1 MVSIRR
7 ILFPGLLPSF
17 LKVRYYRIFTGAKIG
32 KGTKIS
38 FFSYIGKNCRI
49 GPLTFIEIEKSLTMG
64 DRVHISMMTNIRTGV
79 LAIGDDSEIMDN
91 VRVGGILTHRSV
103 LTIGKRVGIFSY
115 AYINPTYE
123 IVLEDGVGIGGR
135 CHLFTHGSWP
145 SKLDGYPLKFAPI
158 TLKKNVW
165 LAWRVTILP
174 GVTVGENSIL
184 QSDVFISKDVPAN
197 SLAKGNP
204 AKVVPLKVQ
213 DYSDEQKIN
222 IIREIYLDFRE
233 YLNFIGYQSEEFE
246 SKEDQFGFTITLK
259 GNLKSIVYFWSKD
272 SSEDLQ
278 NWIEKHPVKS
288 VNLVVFSSTVF
299 DGLSVKV
306 QSKYNYFLTDV
317 KKIIG
322 TNEPWLTEVREFFK
336 RYGITF
342 DVDIPRNSNSK
353 SVEK

>member
-1 MVSIRR
+1 
-7 ILFPGLLPSF
+7 
-17 LKVRYYRIFTGAKIG
+17 
-32 KGTKIS
+32 
-38 FFSYIGKNCRI
+38 
-49 GPLTFIEIEKSLTMG
+49 
-64 DRVHISMMTNIRTGV
+64 MTNIRTGV
-79 LAIGDDSEIMDN
+79 VTIGDDSEIMDN
-91 VRVGGILTHRSV
+91 VRIGGILTHRSI

-145 SKLDGYPLKFAPI
+145 SKLDGYPMKFAPI

-184 QSDVFISKDVPAN
+184 QSDVFVSKDVPAN

-222 IIREIYLDFRE
+222 IIRDIFLDFRE
-233 YLNFIGYQSEEFE
+233 YLTFIGYKTQEIE
-246 SKEDQFGFTITLK
+246 SKGDQFGFTISLK
-259 GNLKSIVYFWSKD
+259 GKIKSIVYFWSNN
-272 SSEDLQ
+272 STEELQ
-278 NWIEKHPVKS
+278 IWLDENSARSKS
-288 VNLVVFSSTVF
+288 LNLVIFKSTVF
-299 DGLSVKV
+299 EQLSTKF
-306 QSKYNYFLTDV
+306 KEKFNFFLTE
-317 KKIIG
+317 KKNIIG
-322 TNEPWLTEVREFFK
+322 TTEPWLDEVREFFK

-342 DVDIPRNSNSK
+342 DIDHLNLR
-353 SVEK
+353 